1 MSISGDR
8 GTADTAAGGATAPEA
23 TSVGEPAGVSPVF
36 VSNIA
41 EFLGYLSVERGA
53 TGNTIDAYRRDLDGY
68 ATFMTR
74 RGVPTARDVDRD
86 DVTAY
91 VAALVRLELAP
102 TTVQRRVSTVKSFH
116 KFLVREGLT
125 EHHPTADVPLPK
137 TPQHLPDVLSI
148 DQADLLLSQPFPD
161 GPAGMRDRTI
171 LEVLYGCGLRASEL
185 AGLDVTDLELERGFL
200 RVFGKGGKERLVP
213 IAGAAI
219 GALREYLERGRPY
232 LRPAT
237 SRTAQDPDAVF
248 LSVRGRRLTRQSV
261 FDIVRRYGRV
271 VGLDVHPHTLRHSF
285 ATHLLE
291 GGADLRALQ
300 EMLGHADISTTQVY
314 THVDRRHLR
323 EEYLSTHPRAGL
335 R

>member
-1 MSISGDR
+1 MGQLVS
-8 GTADTAAGGATAPEA
+8 TGGPPSAYAP
-23 TSVGEPAGVSPVF
+23 S
-36 VSNIA
+36 IA

-68 ATFMTR
+68 AAFMAD
-74 RGVPTARDVDRD
+74 RGVPAPHDVDRD
-86 DVTAY
+86 DVTAFA
-91 VAALVRLELAP
+91 AALARLELAP
-102 TTVQRRVSTVKSFH
+102 TTVQRRVSAVKSFH
-116 KFLVREGLT
+116 KFLVREGLA
-125 EHHPTADVPLPK
+125 EHHPTADIPLPK

-148 DQADLLLSQPFPD
+148 EQADLLLSQPFED
-161 GPAGMRDRTI
+161 GPAGTRDRAV

-185 AGLDVTDLELERGFL
+185 AELDLTDLELERGFL

-219 GALREYLERGRPY
+219 GALREYLGRSRPH
-232 LRPAT
+232 LRPAA

-261 FDIVRRYGRV
+261 FDIVRRYGRG
-271 VGLDVHPHTLRHSF
+271 VGLHVHPHTLRHSF

-300 EMLGHADISTTQVY
+300 EMLGHADISTTQTY